1 MASSKLLTQGKS
13 AGSLKWTGSSD
24 ELKKFCEESLKI
36 DELQWTRSDGRGA
49 NGDPFCCKVGEEVSI
64 RWFPTTKTLQF
75 QGKEVDAV
83 KAKLLTSI
91 TNFNTDVAL
100 NSTRQ
105 SSIGDANTCR
115 SQDTG
120 NVDMNMNESILS
132 QASEQVQLHC
142 CCTRLSE
149 ELLNIR
155 EAIQMLSAGPSHDA
169 CRSDMDGVM
178 DELQQLRLTLSD
190 KENVIRSLEEEN
202 KSFKLAL
209 SLLSKEIASTESK
222 TPATSGQNKEETDN
236 EESVVWV
243 PASKPKKKKK
253 KKTQNKNQK
262 DDHQPV
268 ESQTGKKGHVSK
280 HQKHVLVLGDSVVKN
295 VDGWRIGRSTKTRTT
310 VKSFSGATVSD
321 CYHYFKPPLESDPD
335 QIIVHV
341 GTNDLKTQSARS
353 TAESIVDLTNW
364 CSVECPSAKIAV
376 SELTT
381 RQDQECLDRKV
392 SEVNKI
398 LKKFCHQNG
407 WQFLSH
413 PNIDSSSLNRSKL
426 HLNKKGVGLIAS
438 NIIKF
443 INNDK

>member
-1 MASSKLLTQGKS
+1 M
-13 AGSLKWTGSSD
+13 
-24 ELKKFCEESLKI
+24 
-36 DELQWTRSDGRGA
+36 
-49 NGDPFCCKVGEEVSI
+49 
-64 RWFPTTKTLQF
+64 
-75 QGKEVDAV
+75 
-83 KAKLLTSI
+83 
-91 TNFNTDVAL
+91 
-100 NSTRQ
+100 
-105 SSIGDANTCR
+105 
-115 SQDTG
+115 
-120 NVDMNMNESILS
+120 
-132 QASEQVQLHC
+132 
-142 CCTRLSE
+142 
-149 ELLNIR
+149 
-155 EAIQMLSAGPSHDA
+155 
-169 CRSDMDGVM
+169 
-178 DELQQLRLTLSD
+178 
-190 KENVIRSLEEEN
+190 
-202 KSFKLAL
+202 
-209 SLLSKEIASTESK
+209 
-222 TPATSGQNKEETDN
+222 
-236 EESVVWV
+236 
-243 PASKPKKKKK
+243 
-253 KKTQNKNQK
+253 
-262 DDHQPV
+262 
-268 ESQTGKKGHVSK
+268 
-280 HQKHVLVLGDSVVKN
+280 LVLGDSVVKN

-364 CSVECPSAKIAV
+364 CSAECPSAKIAV

-426 HLNKKGVGLIAS
+426 RLNKKGVGLIAS

>member
-120 NVDMNMNESILS
+120 NVNMNMNESILS

-155 EAIQMLSAGPSHDA
+155 EAIQTLSAGPSHDA
-169 CRSDMDGVM
+169 CRSDMDGVL

-190 KENVIRSLEEEN
+190 KENVTRSLEEEN

-253 KKTQNKNQK
+253 KKKKKKTQNKNQK
-262 DDHQPV
+262 DDH
-268 ESQTGKKGHVSK
+268 
-280 HQKHVLVLGDSVVKN
+280 
-295 VDGWRIGRSTKTRTT
+295 
-310 VKSFSGATVSD
+310 
-321 CYHYFKPPLESDPD
+321 
-335 QIIVHV
+335 
-341 GTNDLKTQSARS
+341 
-353 TAESIVDLTNW
+353 
-364 CSVECPSAKIAV
+364 
-376 SELTT
+376 
-381 RQDQECLDRKV
+381 
-392 SEVNKI
+392 
-398 LKKFCHQNG
+398 
-407 WQFLSH
+407 
-413 PNIDSSSLNRSKL
+413 
-426 HLNKKGVGLIAS
+426 
-438 NIIKF
+438 
-443 INNDK
+443 